1 MLSASL
7 NFKNFNSINNNR
19 SVVFTKYNIMLNY
32 EKSQEKFFN
41 IFGLEIPKPK
51 LHEVF
56 AGVASGL
63 VVTPFLII
71 MLTKTPFTIKEV
83 AFLFSLN

>member
-1 MLSASL
+1 MLSLASIL
-7 NFKNFNSINNNR
+7 RILTALTTSR
-19 SVVFTKYNIMLNY
+19 SVVFTKYNIMINY

-41 IFGLEIPKPK
+41 IFGLEIAKPK
-51 LHEVF
+51 LHELV
-56 AGVASGL
+56 AGVVSGL

-83 AFLFSLN
+83 AFLFSLT

>member
-1 MLSASL
+1 M
-7 NFKNFNSINNNR
+7 INY
-19 SVVFTKYNIMLNY
+19 T
-32 EKSQEKFFN
+32 KSQEKIFN

-51 LHEVF
+51 LHEVV
-56 AGVASGL
+56 AGVVSGL

>member
-1 MLSASL
+1 M
-7 NFKNFNSINNNR
+7 INY
-19 SVVFTKYNIMLNY
+19 T
-32 EKSQEKFFN
+32 KSQEKIFN

-51 LHEVF
+51 LHEVV
-56 AGVASGL
+56 AGVVSGL

-83 AFLFSLN
+83 AFLFSLT